1 MRLRAE
7 TLHALGLGRPELRA
21 WALYDWANSA
31 FFTTVV
37 AAVFPVYFSSVAAAD
52 LPPSVATA
60 RYAAMTTLALVL
72 IAVCAPILGAWADFA
87 AIRKKLLAVFLGFG
101 VCATAGMGWIYPGD
115 WQLAAGLFIV
125 ANIGVS
131 GSMIFYD
138 SLLPHIATDDEIDRV
153 STAGYALGYL
163 GGGLLLALNLAW
175 IQFPEWFGIADAA
188 AASRLSFVSVAVWW
202 LVFSIPLFRQVVE
215 PASSTPPHVER
226 HGTPY
231 INPPGL
237 LLRGVVGRLRQS
249 IGEFRV
255 YKNAGLLLL
264 AFVIYNDGVGTIIRM
279 AAIYG
284 TEIGLSQS
292 VLISAILLVQFIGMP
307 AAFAFGSLAGRI
319 GAKAGIFLALS
330 VYMIVSVVGYYMSTA
345 FHFYLLA
352 ILVGLVQGGC
362 QALSRSL
369 FASMI
374 PRHQSTQFFS
384 FFAVCEKFAGIFGPA
399 IFAGIAMATGSSRA
413 AILAVTL
420 FFVVGGVLLSFVNVE
435 EGQRVV
441 RETKRH
447 S

>member
-7 TLHALGLGRPELRA
+7 TLHTLGLGRPELRA

-60 RYAAMTTLALVL
+60 WYATMTTLALVL
-72 IAVCAPILGAWADFA
+72 IAVCAPVLGAWADFA
-87 AIRKKLLAVFLGFG
+87 AIRKKLLAVFLGCG

-138 SLLPHIATDDEIDRV
+138 ALLPHIATPDEIDRV

-202 LVFSIPLFRQVVE
+202 VVFSIPLFRQVAE
-215 PASSTPPHVER
+215 PTGSTPPHVE
-226 HGTPY
+226 PY
-231 INPPGL
+231 SII
-237 LLRGVVGRLRQS
+237 LRGVVGRLRQS
-249 IGEFRV
+249 VHELRV

-264 AFVIYNDGVGTIIRM
+264 AFIMYNDGVGTIIRM

-284 TEIGLSQS
+284 TEIGLSQG
-292 VLISAILLVQFIGMP
+292 VLISAILLVQFIGIP

-330 VYMIVSVVGYYMSTA
+330 VYMIVSVVGYFMSTA
-345 FHFYLLA
+345 LHFYLLA

-374 PRHQSTQFFS
+374 PRDRSTEFFG

-399 IFAGIAMATGSSRA
+399 IFAGMALATGSSRA
-413 AILAVTL
+413 AILAVML
-420 FFVVGGVLLSFVNVE
+420 FFVVGGLLLRLVDVE
-435 EGQRVV
+435 EGQRMA
-441 RETKRH
+441 RAEG
-447 S
+447 

>member
-1 MRLRAE
+1 MRSRAE
-7 TLHALGLGRPELRA
+7 ILHKLGLGRPELRA

-60 RYAAMTTLALVL
+60 RYATMTTLALVL
-72 IAVCAPILGAWADFA
+72 IAVCAPILGTWADFA
-87 AIRKKLLAVFLGFG
+87 AIRKKLLAVFLGCG
-101 VCATAGMGWIYPGD
+101 VCATAGMAWIYPGD

-138 SLLPHIATDDEIDRV
+138 SLLPHIATDAEIDRV

-175 IQFPEWFGIADAA
+175 IQFPERFGIADAA

-202 LVFSIPLFRQVVE
+202 LVFSIPLFRQIAE
-215 PASSTPPHVER
+215 PGAKSSPDKTHVSPVL
-226 HGTPY
+226 G
-231 INPPGL
+231 
-237 LLRGVVGRLRQS
+237 GVFGRLRHS
-249 IGEFRV
+249 IRELRL
-255 YKNAGLLLL
+255 YKNATLLLL

-284 TEIGLSQS
+284 TEIGLSPG
-292 VLISAILLVQFIGMP
+292 VLISAILLVQFIGIP

-330 VYMIVSVVGYYMSTA
+330 VYMIVSVVGYFMSTA
-345 FHFYLLA
+345 SHFYLLA

-374 PRHQSTQFFS
+374 PRDRSTEFFGL
-384 FFAVCEKFAGIFGPA
+384 FAVCEKFAGIFGPA
-399 IFAGIAMATGSSRA
+399 IFAGMALATGSSRA
-413 AILAVTL
+413 AILAVML
-420 FFVVGGVLLSFVNVE
+420 FFVIGGGLLSVVNVE
-435 EGQRVV
+435 EGRRAV
-441 RETKRH
+441 REGTRR

>member
-1 MRLRAE
+1 MRSKAE
-7 TLHALGLGRPELRA
+7 ILNRIGLGRPELRA

-52 LPPSVATA
+52 LLPSVATA
-60 RYAAMTTLALVL
+60 RYATMTTFALVL
-72 IAVCAPILGAWADFA
+72 IAVCAPILGAWADLA
-87 AIRKKLLAVFLGFG
+87 AIRKRLLAIFLACG
-101 VCATAGMGWIYPGD
+101 VCATAGLGWIYQGE

-131 GSMIFYD
+131 GSLIFYD
-138 SLLPHIATDDEIDRV
+138 SLLPHIAAADEIDRV

-175 IQFPEWFGIADAA
+175 IQFPDWFGIADAA

-202 LVFSIPLFRQVVE
+202 LIFSIPLFRQVGE
-215 PASSTPPHVER
+215 PGAKSTPEHER
-226 HGTPY
+226 VSS
-231 INPPGL
+231 L
-237 LLRGVVGRLRQS
+237 LGGVFGRLRHS
-249 IGEFRV
+249 IRELRR
-255 YKNAGLLLL
+255 YKNAALLLF

-292 VLISAILLVQFIGMP
+292 VLISAILLVQFIGIP
-307 AAFAFGSLAGRI
+307 AAFAFGSLAARI
-319 GAKAGIFLALS
+319 GAKAGILCALG
-330 VYMIVSVVGYYMSTA
+330 VYMIVSVVGYFMSTA
-345 FHFYLLA
+345 LHFYLLA
-352 ILVGLVQGGC
+352 MLVGLVQGGC

-374 PRHQSTQFFS
+374 PRDRSTEFFS

-399 IFAGIAMATGSSRA
+399 IFAAVSIATGSSRT
-413 AILAVTL
+413 AILAVML
-420 FFVVGGVLLSFVNVE
+420 FFVLGGLLLHLVDVE
-435 EGQRVV
+435 EGQQVARAA
-441 RETKRH
+441 EAN
-447 S
+447 